1 MATYIVAARIDENG
15 NARNGKAGDQTG
27 KEVMRQTLSGSGSWS
42 KVLRPPK
49 NAAVIV
55 AQANNAAA
63 NDAIGYDQSNRTSL
77 YNLAKNVGFDL
88 SKVGKCECD
97 CSSLVAVCCIAAGF
111 AVSPD
116 MYTGNEVAALKAVGF
131 KEIAYSSTILQAGD
145 VLWRS
150 GHTAIVV
157 STTNA
162 GNSNSSSGNTSTSG
176 SLAVDGEWGKAT
188 TKALQKY
195 LGTPVDGIVS
205 GQRVAYKKHWPNC
218 LSSSWQFVW
227 AGRSQ
232 MIQALQKLLGISA
245 DGVAG
250 PATCKALQKR
260 LGVSVDGVF
269 GPKSV
274 KALQSALNKGKI

>member
-15 NARNGKAGDQTG
+15 KARGGAAGDQTG

-42 KVLRPPK
+42 KILRPPK
-49 NAAVIV
+49 NAAVMV
-55 AQANNAAA
+55 TQVNNAAA
-63 NDAIGYDQSNRTSL
+63 NDNIGYDQSNRTSL
-77 YNLAKNVGFDL
+77 YNLAKAANWNL

-97 CSSLVAVCCIAAGF
+97 CSSLIAVLCNCAGF

-116 MYTGNEVAALKAVGF
+116 MYTGNEIAALKAVGF
-131 KEIAYSSTILQAGD
+131 KEIAYASSTLQAGD

-157 STTNA
+157 STTN
-162 GNSNSSSGNTSTSG
+162 GSQQPTPSTPSTSAG
-176 SLAVDGEWGKAT
+176 LAVDGEWGKNT
-188 TKALQKY
+188 TKALQRY

-205 GQRVAYKKHWPNC
+205 GQRVAYRKVWPSC
-218 LSSSWQFVW
+218 LASSWQFVW
-227 AGRSQ
+227 AGKSQ
-232 MIQALQKLLGISA
+232 MIQALQRLIGVTA

-250 PATCKALQKR
+250 PNTCKALQKR

-274 KALQSALNKGKI
+274 KALQTALNKGKI

>member
-15 NARNGKAGDQTG
+15 KARGGAAGDQTG

-49 NAAVIV
+49 NASIMV

-63 NDAIGYDQSNRTSL
+63 NNNIGYDQSNRTSL
-77 YNLAKNVGFDL
+77 YNLAKSANWNL
-88 SKVGKCECD
+88 AKVGKCECD
-97 CSSLVAVCCIAAGF
+97 CSSLIAVLCNCAGF

-131 KEIAYSSTILQAGD
+131 KELAYSSSTLQAGD

-157 STTNA
+157 STTNGGGSA
-162 GNSNSSSGNTSTSG
+162 PSAPSTSAG
-176 SLAVDGEWGKAT
+176 LAVDGEWGPAT
-188 TKALQKY
+188 TRALQKL

-205 GQRVAYKKHWPNC
+205 GQRKAYKKHWPNC
-218 LSSSWQFVW
+218 LDSSWRWQW
-227 AGRSQ
+227 SGSSQ
-232 MIQALQKLLGISA
+232 MVAALQRKLGTGVDGI
-245 DGVAG
+245 AG
-250 PATCKALQKR
+250 PATCRALQKR

-269 GPKSV
+269 GPNSV
-274 KALQSALNKGKI
+274 KALQRSLNAGRI